1 VAITSPVSGTVS
13 GLVPVDV
20 TATDNVALARVEL
33 YVNGSLNATDTLDP
47 YGFTF
52 DSTKYQDGQVTL
64 QARAYD
70 ATGNAAP
77 SSTVTV
83 DVDNTPTTATTTTKH
98 PHPRNKK

>member
-1 VAITSPVSGTVS
+1 VS

-20 TATDNVALARVEL
+20 TATDNVAPARVEL

-70 ATGNAAP
+70 AAGNAAS

-83 DVDNTPTTATTTTKH
+83 TVDNITTTTTPTPKH
-98 PHPRNKK
+98 TRNKK